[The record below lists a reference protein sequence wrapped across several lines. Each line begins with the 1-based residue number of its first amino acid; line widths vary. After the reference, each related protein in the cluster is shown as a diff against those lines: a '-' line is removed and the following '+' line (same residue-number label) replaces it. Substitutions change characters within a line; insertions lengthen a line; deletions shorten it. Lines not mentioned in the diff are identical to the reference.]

1 MSAKDFLTVILF
13 VALIALLPGT
23 GYCTS
28 VLQQDFSA
36 YPSGTYLSDAGW
48 TMAGGYCG
56 NCTIQI
62 TDASGFGP
70 DVNAVTGATA
80 AGRCGFISAYR
91 NFTSAVP
98 SGNSL
103 VLTSQIYIHP
113 NLFWVWDGFWDGTVA
128 GGDNGDPRGVFLI
141 GDSSGGFYLE
151 ETSNEGG
158 GAGFV
163 TSYFGSDVTDGIY
176 SVAIHLDA
184 SSQTAWAKIIAPGN
198 QIYTSPTLDL
208 ALVGDTVASM
218 TGVDLYVKNY
228 QGGPPADFANFDV
241 DASPVPEPLTL
252 LAVGM
257 GIAGLGGYIRRRRLA
272 AK

>member
-128 GGDNGDPRGVFLI
+128 GGDNGDPRAEGADMIDWIEQIPFGETRNYVQRVIENLMVYRSQR
-141 GDSSGGFYLE
+141 GDP
-151 ETSNEGG
+151 
-158 GAGFV
+158 
-163 TSYFGSDVTDGIY
+163 
-176 SVAIHLDA
+176 
-184 SSQTAWAKIIAPGN
+184 AP
-198 QIYTSPTLDL
+198 D
-208 ALVGDTVASM
+208 
-218 TGVDLYVKNY
+218 
-228 QGGPPADFANFDV
+228 
-241 DASPVPEPLTL
+241 PV
-252 LAVGM
+252 
-257 GIAGLGGYIRRRRLA
+257 R
-272 AK
+272 